1 MRSTKFEYFI
11 RKKPFFSFLP
21 EAGQL
26 TFHSAACHPSA
37 DFPTVFKKAHM
48 SRSIGSYLVE
58 LLVANGIDTVFGIP
72 GVHNLELY
80 RGLATANLRHVLVRH
95 EQGAGFAADGYA
107 RLSGRAA
114 AAFTISGPGLTN
126 ILTSVAQAYS
136 DSVPLLVVATTPVR
150 ASLGKQWGVLHE
162 LHNQWALAAG
172 VFGVARAAA
181 SALDV
186 RDHLRI
192 CLASLRAGRPRPA
205 YLEIPLDVLAEP
217 TTLPADRFA
226 DAAPLPQAPVEQIEA
241 AIRLLSLAARPI
253 IVAGGGA
260 RRAGPE
266 LQRLVDSLDCP
277 LVTTAAGKGLLVQDH
292 PANIGTALPYL
303 GVQKLLADADVVL
316 AVGTELGETDIY
328 SATKLALGGRLI
340 RVDIDP
346 HKLADHYA
354 ADVPVWGDA
363 RLCLQAINQG
373 LSARSG
379 WRTKTGGAAGLRS
392 EIAGAFDSKAR
403 AQLVALDAIRAALP
417 PDGVVFSDMTQ
428 IAYFG
433 NYAFR
438 TDAPGQW
445 FHPSGYGTL
454 GFALPAALG
463 AKISSPARAVL
474 ALAGDFGLQFTL
486 GELMT
491 AVEAALPL
499 PLVVWN
505 NSALGQIR
513 DDMIAASIPL
523 TGVIA
528 RNPDF
533 VALARACGAAAI
545 RARNAPALTEAIRA
559 ALDYPGPTLIE
570 VVASDF

>member
-1 MRSTKFEYFI
+1 
-11 RKKPFFSFLP
+11 
-21 EAGQL
+21 
-26 TFHSAACHPSA
+26 
-37 DFPTVFKKAHM
+37 M
-48 SRSIGSYLVE
+48 SRSIGRYLVE

-80 RGLATANLRHVLVRH
+80 RGLAASNLRHILVRH

-107 RLSGRAA
+107 RMSGRAA
-114 AAFTISGPGLTN
+114 VAFTISGPGLTN
-126 ILTSVAQAYS
+126 ILTAAAQAYT

-162 LHNQWALAAG
+162 LHNQWALADG

-181 SALDV
+181 SAEDV
-186 RDHLRI
+186 RDQLRV
-192 CLASLRAGRPRPA
+192 CLASLRAGRSRPA
-205 YLEIPLDVLAEP
+205 YLEIPLDVLSELTA
-217 TTLPADRFA
+217 LAADRFA
-226 DAAPLPQAPVEQIEA
+226 EPAPLPEGSDEPIKA
-241 AIRLLSLAARPI
+241 AVRLLDRAARPV

-260 RRAGPE
+260 RHAGAE
-266 LQRLVDSLDCP
+266 LQRLVEALDCP
-277 LVTTAAGKGLLVQDH
+277 LLTTAAGKGLLAHDH
-292 PANIGTALPYL
+292 PANLGTALPYREAQTL
-303 GVQKLLADADVVL
+303 IADADVVL
-316 AVGTELGETDIY
+316 AVGTEMGETDIY
-328 SATKLALGGRLI
+328 FALKLPIGGRMI
-340 RVDIDP
+340 RIDIDP

-354 ADVPVWGDA
+354 AEVPVWGDA
-363 RLCLQAINQG
+363 RLCLHAINQE
-373 LSARSG
+373 LRARSG
-379 WRTKTGGAAGLRS
+379 WRTATGGAARLHGA
-392 EIAGAFDSKAR
+392 IAGALDSKAR
-403 AQLVALDAIRAALP
+403 AQVAALDAIRAALP

-428 IAYFG
+428 IAYLG
-433 NYAFR
+433 NYAYR
-438 TDAPGQW
+438 TDRPGQW

-491 AVEAALPL
+491 AVEAQLPL

-513 DDMIAASIPL
+513 DDMIAASIPP
-523 TGVIA
+523 TGVIG

-533 VALARACGAAAI
+533 VALARACGAAAV
-545 RARNAPALTEAIRA
+545 RAKNPA
-559 ALDYPGPTLIE
+559 ALIDAIHAALVHPGPTLIE